1 MRDVLNDIVNYIVK
15 EKCNLIRICG
25 NGA

>member
-15 EKCNLIRICG
+15 EKCNLIRI
-25 NGA
+25 

>member
-25 NGA
+25 

>member
-25 NGA
+25 NG

>member
-25 NGA
+25 N